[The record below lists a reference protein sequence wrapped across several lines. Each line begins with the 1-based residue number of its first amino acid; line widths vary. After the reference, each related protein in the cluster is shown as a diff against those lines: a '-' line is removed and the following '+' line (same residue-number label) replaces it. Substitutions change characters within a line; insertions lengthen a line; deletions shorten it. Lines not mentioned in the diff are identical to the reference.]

1 MLVDDHHLMRAG
13 LAFTVD
19 RLGGYRVTR
28 QAGNGRE
35 MIEQLEK
42 AALDGQ
48 PPPEIVIVDLNMPVM
63 DGYATVAWLRENA
76 PDILT
81 LVLTFDATDEAML
94 KAVHAGARGFVLKS
108 VRPSVLKNALDSV
121 VTTGYYYAEEARD
134 KNGAPPA
141 ASLTM
146 AADSEERARIL
157 AQMTP
162 REREFLQLVCN
173 EAEYTYEQIATRMNL
188 QRRSVENFRIG
199 LFEKFNIKSKTG
211 LVLFAMRWRLVDDN
225 GG

>member
-42 AALDGQ
+42 AAPGGLQAPD
-48 PPPEIVIVDLNMPVM
+48 IVIVDLNMPVM
-63 DGYATVAWLRENA
+63 DGYATLAWLRENA

-81 LVLTFDATDEAML
+81 LVLTFDATDDAML

-108 VRPSVLKNALDSV
+108 VRPSVLKSALDSLV
-121 VTTGYYYAEEARD
+121 MTGYYYADEARD
-134 KNGAPPA
+134 KSTVPSMEALAMAP
-141 ASLTM
+141 
-146 AADSEERARIL
+146 DSEQRTRIL
-157 AQMTP
+157 EQITP
-162 REREFLQLVCN
+162 REREFLRLVCN
-173 EAEYTYEQIATRMNL
+173 EAEYTYEQIARRMNI
-188 QRRSVENFRIG
+188 QRRSVETFRVG
-199 LFEKFNIKSKTG
+199 LFEKFNIRSKTG
-211 LVLFAMRWRLVDDN
+211 LVLFAMRWGLVEEE
-225 GG
+225 G